1 MERRT
6 ALLEDGDH
14 PGLKELEK
22 ECLAQN
28 ARHTDWECDEA
39 KMKLSKD
46 GRGLYLHCLP
56 ADITDVSC
64 KQGEVSA
71 KVFEKYRIGTYKE
84 AGYKPFVIAAMI
96 AACTKKHPAKVI
108 ETLYTSGL
116 KRVL

>member
-6 ALLEDGDH
+6 ALLEDNDH
-14 PGLKELEK
+14 AGLKELEK

-28 ARHTDWECDEA
+28 AKFKDWECNDKMMKHTKGGEA
-39 KMKLSKD
+39 V
-46 GRGLYLHCLP
+46 YLHCLP

-64 KQGEVSA
+64 PAGEVSA

-96 AACTKKHPAKVI
+96 AACAKKNPAKVI
-108 ETLYTSGL
+108 KALYKSGL
-116 KRVL
+116 ERVL